1 MPFDFMRAQN
11 LLAAAEG
18 AACGDVIID
27 RSYFL
32 NKLSNAARASL
43 ALRGAAVPFWS
54 EEPLPLG
61 IAAIPS
67 RATVKR
73 GANSS
78 QVLA

>member
-1 MPFDFMRAQN
+1 MISCAQKTTR
-11 LLAAAEG
+11 G
-18 AACGDVIID
+18 GGRAACGDVIID

-78 QVLA
+78 QLLA